1 MLYPHG
7 GPTGQSQDSFNR
19 TINALVSRGYIVI
32 APNPRGSSGYGIDF
46 QKANYQDL
54 GNGDLKDDMAAVQ
67 FVLDTGY
74 ADPKKVGVIGGSY
87 GGYTTLMAVGKYPQT
102 FAVAVDLFGPLDW
115 FTMMKNSDP
124 LLRQYIVSLLGDP
137 EKNRKVY
144 EDTSP
149 ITYIANIKAP
159 LLVLQGENDPR
170 VPKEETD
177 QVVDML
183 KKRGNVVDVH
193 YYPAEGH
200 GFAKRENQID
210 SIKRTL
216 DWFQKYL
223 PTGAGAERVS
233 SGR

>member
-1 MLYPHG
+1 MAFEKG
-7 GPTGQSQDSFNR
+7 
-19 TINALVSRGYIVI
+19 
-32 APNPRGSSGYGIDF
+32 
-46 QKANYQDL
+46 NYQDL
-54 GNGDLKDDMAAVQ
+54 GNGDLKDDMAAIQ

-74 ADPKKVGVIGGSY
+74 ADSKKVGVTGGSY
-87 GGYTTLMAVGKYPQT
+87 GGYTTLMAVGRYPQT

-115 FTMMKNSDP
+115 YSMMKNSDP
-124 LLRQYIVSLLGDP
+124 LLQQYIVTLLGDP
-137 EKNRKVY
+137 DKNRQVY
-144 EDTSP
+144 ENTSP
-149 ITYIANIKAP
+149 SKYVANIKAP

-210 SIKRTL
+210 AIKRTI
-216 DWFQKYL
+216 DWFEKYL
-223 PTGAGAERVS
+223 PSDSAKRQS
-233 SGR
+233 SGTGR